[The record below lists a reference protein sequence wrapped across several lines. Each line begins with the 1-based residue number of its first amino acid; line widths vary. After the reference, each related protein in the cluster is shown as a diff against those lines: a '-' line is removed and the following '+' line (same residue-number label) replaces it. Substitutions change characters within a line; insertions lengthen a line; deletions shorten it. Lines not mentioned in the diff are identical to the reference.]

1 MLIDIRHEG
10 SRRDIPSLEIL
21 CLASVEALEWLK
33 MYYKNSQKEAVNCED
48 ENMDV
53 KKQIEAKINELAYML
68 TMKDTPKKSSPL
80 IDKKRPK
87 K

>member
-21 CLASVEALEWLK
+21 CLASVE